1 MPLSPLLLP
10 DKLFLPMFSPFRF
23 LISRTRLGLVFKLL
37 YRHVSIAQMTGFF
50 LANLLG
56 LGIVLCGFQFYRD
69 VRPVL
74 EGGDSFMKKQIA
86 VVTRRVSALQTF
98 GVTQTDFSERQLADL
113 AHQPFVASAAP
124 FIPARF
130 RVYAAV
136 QTGSALSMG
145 TEMFFEALP
154 DQYIDA
160 DLSRWNY
167 REGCD
172 TLPVILPR
180 SYLNLYNFGYARAR
194 GLPPLTEGM
203 IGMIG
208 VDFVLSGTTGR
219 WDMKGRVVGFSNT
232 LNTILVPR
240 SFLTYANERLCP
252 EGTDKPSRIAVELAS
267 PADEEFVRYLEANG
281 LEAEA
286 SAADG
291 GRTAWF
297 LRLTVSI
304 VMGVGLVICAL
315 AFYVLLLSIYL
326 LLQKHTERI
335 RTLRLIGY
343 SPGEVALPFHV
354 LSLGLHL
361 LSSVLSVVLLCVLRS
376 LWQPTLQTLSPQY
389 APSSLLPA
397 LGLLAALMLTVVLL
411 DYAAVRRK
419 VGGKV

>member
-10 DKLFLPMFSPFRF
+10 DKLFLLMFSPFRF

-130 RVYAAV
+130 RVYASV

-267 PADEEFVRYLEANG
+267 PADEQFVRYLEANG

-297 LRLTVSI
+297 LR
-304 VMGVGLVICAL
+304 
-315 AFYVLLLSIYL
+315 
-326 LLQKHTERI
+326 TERI

-361 LSSVLSVVLLCVLRS
+361 LSSVLAVVLLCVLRS

-389 APSSLLPA
+389 APSSLLPV
-397 LGLLAALMLTVVLL
+397 LGLLAALMFTVVLL